1 MGIGTRRGRERK
13 LSSRPGRRI
22 PEAEMAS
29 MSSEAAPSDVDST
42 LPMMEVRFVLQH
54 GNSHQ
59 SVENNARV
67 SDDDAGHRPHH
78 RADGRR
84 RSHISC
90 PNDHVDDKLCIF
102 LKDFFSL
109 LHNCIIASSRPT
121 VRIHYK
127 MWFQLD
133 QCSLHDVIQLRSG
146 VIVFGATYRSRR
158 KTCFNSTGGPYFSD
172 ELCQCFSAY
181 SEMFEGK
188 LLKGGGGRLSFVVI
202 S

>member
-67 SDDDAGHRPHH
+67 SDDDARH
-78 RADGRR
+78 
-84 RSHISC
+84 
-90 PNDHVDDKLCIF
+90 
-102 LKDFFSL
+102 
-109 LHNCIIASSRPT
+109 RPT
-121 VRIHYK
+121 V
-127 MWFQLD
+127 WPQ
-133 QCSLHDVIQLRSG
+133 G
-146 VIVFGATYRSRR
+146 T
-158 KTCFNSTGGPYFSD
+158 
-172 ELCQCFSAY
+172 
-181 SEMFEGK
+181 
-188 LLKGGGGRLSFVVI
+188 KGGSALIIFIPFPNEI